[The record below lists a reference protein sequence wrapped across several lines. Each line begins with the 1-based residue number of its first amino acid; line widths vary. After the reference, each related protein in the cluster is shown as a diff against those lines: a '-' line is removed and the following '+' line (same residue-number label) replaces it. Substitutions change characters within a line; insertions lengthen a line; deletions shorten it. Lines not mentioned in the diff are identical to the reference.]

1 MTMKIEPHRPGAAE
15 ADASQRV
22 EAPAR
27 RTATRTGA
35 PSSQGDRVEVSEDAK
50 KVQELVAE
58 AVKSVSTPPEV
69 RHDKVERAKEL
80 LASGE
85 LGADHQK
92 LASAIIDDLLD
103 QP

>member
-1 MTMKIEPHRPGAAE
+1 MKIESHRPGAAE
-15 ADASQRV
+15 TDASQRA
-22 EAPAR
+22 EGPAR
-27 RTATRTGA
+27 KQARTTDA
-35 PSSQGDRVEVSEDAK
+35 SSHQSDRVEVSDDAK
-50 KVQELVAE
+50 KVQQIVAE

-69 RHDKVERAKEL
+69 RQDKVARAKEL

-92 LASAIIDDLLD
+92 LASAIIDDLLE

>member
-22 EAPAR
+22 EGQAR
-27 RTATRTGA
+27 RTPRAEA
-35 PSSQGDRVEVSEDAK
+35 SSSQGDRVEVSDDAK
-50 KVQELVAE
+50 KVQQLVAE
-58 AVKSVSTPPEV
+58 AVKSVSNAPEV
-69 RHDKVERAKEL
+69 RQDKVERAKEL

-92 LASAIIDDLLD
+92 LASAIIDDLLE

>member
-22 EAPAR
+22 EGPAR
-27 RTATRTGA
+27 RTRRPEA
-35 PSSQGDRVEVSEDAK
+35 PSPQGDRVEVSDGAK
-50 KVQELVAE
+50 RVQQLVAE
-58 AVKSVSTPPEV
+58 AVKSVSNAPEV
-69 RHDKVERAKEL
+69 RQDKVERAKEL

-92 LASAIIDDLLD
+92 LASAIIDDLLE